1 MRRVLAVFV
10 LLVPG
15 ALRAQ
20 IPVNDSV
27 YEIPAL
33 VVTAERTPLPAGN
46 VTSSVTVLQGDELR
60 ARGVRS
66 IADAL
71 REVPG
76 ASVVSSG
83 SFGGQTS
90 LFFRGGESDYTKV
103 LIDGVAMNQPG
114 GAFNFNA
121 LTLDNVER
129 IEVVRGPASVLYGT
143 DAMTG
148 VIHVITRKGR
158 GPVAVDFSAG
168 GGSYDTRRGAM
179 AASGGSDRAG
189 FSVAASTDRAAGTYD
204 FNNDWRNTVGT
215 AAGRLFLGTATTLRG
230 SIRYAEDTY
239 HYPTNSGGVA
249 VDSNTVNTH
258 DATTFSLGLDQG
270 LGAKWTLRLLGTLND
285 EAVAAEDRADSP
297 GDTLGFG
304 FASQSSSDVLRRALD
319 ARMTFVPNG
328 RLSLTGG
335 VEVLYD
341 REHRNAGFSVS
352 NFGAID
358 TSFSTPVEHD
368 RQNTGAYLQ
377 ALLSAGAGFSLSAG
391 ARLDDNQGFG
401 QFVTGKVGVIKQ
413 LGASTRLRGT
423 IGNAFK
429 TPTLEE
435 SYGNS
440 PFSVGDPALDPER
453 SLSWEVGGEHDL
465 AEGRVTLGAVWFDQ
479 HFEDLIQYDGG
490 AAPGDPTYRN
500 VAAATASGLDLTL
513 SARPSALFSVNAG
526 YTYLSSEVTD
536 AGFSTGSGDVFVE
549 GEELIRR
556 PAHSAR
562 LGASWLGFDRAILG
576 AQVTYVGER
585 TDVDFGTFP
594 STRVEL
600 PPYTLVDLSAD
611 VTLFGENAGPSL
623 AVTFRAENLFDEG
636 YETVVGFPG
645 RGRTLLGGIRA
656 HW

>member
-1 MRRVLAVFV
+1 MRRLLAALI
-10 LLVPG
+10 LLLPA
-15 ALRAQ
+15 ALQAQ

-27 YEIPAL
+27 YEIPSL
-33 VVTAERTPLPAGN
+33 VITAERTPLPAGN

-60 ARGVRS
+60 ARGVRTV
-66 IADAL
+66 ADAL

-76 ASVVSSG
+76 AAVVSSG

-90 LFFRGGESDYTKV
+90 LFLRGGESDYTKV

-148 VIHVITRKGR
+148 VVQIITRKGS
-158 GPVAVDFSAG
+158 GPVNVDFTAG
-168 GGSYDTRRGAM
+168 GGSYETRRGAM
-179 AASGGSDRAG
+179 AASGGNVRAG
-189 FSVAASTDRAAGTYD
+189 FSVAASTDRTAGVYD

-215 AAGRLFLGTATTLRG
+215 AQGRVLIGAATLLRG
-230 SIRYAEDTY
+230 SVRYAEDTY
-239 HYPTNSGGVA
+239 HYPTNGGGTP

-270 LGAKWTLRLLGTLND
+270 LGSQWTLRLLGTLND
-285 EAVAAEDRADSP
+285 ESVAAENRSDSP

-319 ARMTFVPNG
+319 ARMTWLPG
-328 RLSLTGG
+328 ERLSLTGG

-341 REHRNAGFSVS
+341 REHRNAGYSVS

-368 RQNTGAYLQ
+368 RRNTGAYLQ
-377 ALLSAGAGFSLSAG
+377 ALLSAGAGFSVSAG
-391 ARLDDNQGFG
+391 ARLDDNEGFG
-401 QFVTGKVGVIKQ
+401 EFITGKLGVIKQ
-413 LGASTRLRGT
+413 LGAATRLRGT

-440 PFSVGDPALDPER
+440 PFSVGDPELDPER
-453 SLSWEVGGEHDL
+453 SLSWEVGGERDL
-465 AEGRVTLGAVWFDQ
+465 AEGRVTLGVVWFDQ
-479 HFEDLIQYDGG
+479 SFEDLIQYDGG

-500 VAAATASGLDLTL
+500 IAAATARGLDLTVV
-513 SARPSALFSVNAG
+513 ARPSSFLAVNAG
-526 YTYLSSEVTD
+526 YTWLRSEVTD

-562 LGASWLGFDRAILG
+562 LGGSWLGFGRAILG
-576 AQVTYVGER
+576 AQLTYVGER
-585 TDVDFGTFP
+585 TDVDFGT
-594 STRVEL
+594 STRVDL
-600 PPYTLVDLSAD
+600 PAYTLVDVSAD
-611 VTLFGENAGPSL
+611 VTLLGESAGPSL
-623 AVTFRAENLFDEG
+623 AVTFRAENLFDKG

-645 RGRTLLGGIRA
+645 RGRTLLGGLRA

>member
-1 MRRVLAVFV
+1 MRSLLAALIV
-10 LLVPG
+10 LVPG
-15 ALRAQ
+15 VLQAQ

-60 ARGVRS
+60 ARGVRN

-76 ASVVSSG
+76 AAVVSSG

-148 VIHVITRKGR
+148 VIQIITRKGT
-158 GPVAVDFSAG
+158 GPVSVDFSAG

-179 AASGGSDRAG
+179 AAQGGNARAG
-189 FSVAASTDRAAGTYD
+189 FSVAASTDRTAGTYD

-215 AAGRLFLGTATTLRG
+215 AQGRVLIGAATALRG
-230 SIRYAEDTY
+230 SVRYAEDTY

-249 VDSNTVNTH
+249 VDSNTVNLH

-270 LGAKWTLRLLGTLND
+270 FGANWTLRLLGTLND
-285 EAVAAEDRADSP
+285 ESVSAENRSDSP
-297 GDTLGFG
+297 ADTVGFG
-304 FASQSSSDVLRRALD
+304 YASESASDVLRRALD
-319 ARMTFVPNG
+319 ARMTWVPSG

-335 VEVLYD
+335 VEVRYD
-341 REHRNAGFSVS
+341 REQRHAGFTVS
-352 NFGAID
+352 NFVGID
-358 TSFSTPVEHD
+358 TSFASPVEHD

-377 ALLSAGAGFSLSAG
+377 ALLSAGAGFSVSAG
-391 ARLDDNQGFG
+391 ARLDDDQGFG
-401 QFVTGKVGVIKQ
+401 QFVTGKLGVIKE
-413 LGASTRLRGT
+413 LGGSTRIRGT

-440 PFSVGDPALDPER
+440 AFSVGDPALDPER
-453 SLSWEVGGEHDL
+453 SLSWEVGGEQDL
-465 AEGRVTLGAVWFDQ
+465 AEGRLTLGAVWFDQ
-479 HFEDLIQYDGG
+479 SFEDMIQYDGG

-500 VAAATASGLDLTL
+500 IAAATASGLDLTVV
-513 SARPSALFSVNAG
+513 ARPSTVLSVNVG
-526 YTYLSSEVTD
+526 YTYLKSEVTD
-536 AGFSTGSGDVFVE
+536 AGFSSGSGDVFVE
-549 GEELIRR
+549 GKELIRR

-562 LGASWLGFDRAILG
+562 LGASWLGFGRAILG
-576 AQVTYVGER
+576 AQVTYVGDR
-585 TDVDFGTFP
+585 ADVDFGTFP
-594 STRVEL
+594 SSRVEL
-600 PPYTLVDLSAD
+600 PSYTLVDLSAD
-611 VTLFGENAGPSL
+611 LTLLGESAGPSL
-623 AVTFRAENLFDEG
+623 AVTFRAENVFDQG
-636 YETVVGFPG
+636 YDTVVGFPG